1 MQNTPLADSNKV
13 NIDIEEFKNSIN
25 DIIKELEVNP
35 EKINEMNSEQVLE
48 IEKYLNPYNATIFG
62 PERYTCI
69 SFTNLKEKYM
79 QKLLTTAL
87 IGFTYQMA
95 DEYVI
100 DDYELKTT
108 LDQNDFMDSV
118 PNPDKNNEQHLKNL
132 EYQYYEEFKKQLID
146 SKTNLTDEET
156 KEETKEEVEEYIPT
170 DEEEIELRILVNNR
184 IEFELMDTLTFSNER
199 FLKRKEELINQ
210 QSEEE
215 KEVINRFLNKLFKYN
230 PNTHTTS
237 VHNPDNEDP
246 ERQVDPKNTFTSV
259 IPPNDTYGRFT
270 YYYDVNY
277 EQLRQAVQYLYND
290 KPDTEVAI
298 NIYDSFDTIEECNEY
313 IEKNQENVICN
324 ILNLTNYKWNL
335 LGSFKQNRERISF
348 YNNNTKILENIMKQ
362 QEEDAKMGKVLLDA
376 RVRKK
381 KIKNI
386 KEYGKDHPSFL
397 KYKNAN
403 PNDLSL
409 SANQVEIGEDK
420 VIVTEEIEV
429 SETGAKL
436 DADGTPSDCLEIGIT
451 SINLKD
457 NSIKTGKIFSKAE
470 KPT

>member
-1 MQNTPLADSNKV
+1 MNFNKEV
-13 NIDIEEFKNSIN
+13 DLEDFKNSLN
-25 DIIKELEVNP
+25 DIIKDLEENP
-35 EKINEMNSEQVLE
+35 NIINDMTPEQVLE
-48 IEKYLNPYNATIFG
+48 VEKHLNPYNATIFG
-62 PERYTCI
+62 PEKYTCV

-95 DEYVI
+95 SEYVVE
-100 DDYELKTT
+100 DDDLKAELNKE
-108 LDQNDFMDSV
+108 DFMEAAE
-118 PNPDKNNEQHLKNL
+118 NPDKHNKELLQSLESQYFNEMRTELVDTKCKEL
-132 EYQYYEEFKKQLID
+132 EVETYE
-146 SKTNLTDEET
+146 LTEDEET
-156 KEETKEEVEEYIPT
+156 
-170 DEEEIELRILVNNR
+170 ELRIQVNKK
-184 IEFELMDTLTFSNER
+184 IENEFVDKMVLNNEK
-199 FLKRKEELINQ
+199 FLKKKEELINQ
-210 QSEEE
+210 QSTEEQE
-215 KEVINRFLNKLFKYN
+215 IIKRFLNKFFKYN
-230 PNTHTTS
+230 PNEHTTS

-246 ERQVDPKNTFTSV
+246 ERQVDPKNEFTKV
-259 IPPNDTYGRFT
+259 VPPNDTYGRFT

-277 EQLRQAVQYLYND
+277 EQLRTAVQYLYND

-313 IEKNQENVICN
+313 IEKNQDNVICN

-381 KIKNI
+381 KVKNV

-397 KYKNAN
+397 KYKKCN
-403 PNDLSL
+403 PNDISL
-409 SANQVEIGEDK
+409 HAKKVEIEEDK
-420 VIVTEEIEV
+420 VTVTEEIEV
-429 SETGAKL
+429 AETGAEL
-436 DADGTPSDCLEIGIT
+436 DEDGTPMDCVEIGIT

-457 NSIKTGKIFSKAE
+457 NSIKTGKIYSKAE
-470 KPT
+470 KPDKSYKE